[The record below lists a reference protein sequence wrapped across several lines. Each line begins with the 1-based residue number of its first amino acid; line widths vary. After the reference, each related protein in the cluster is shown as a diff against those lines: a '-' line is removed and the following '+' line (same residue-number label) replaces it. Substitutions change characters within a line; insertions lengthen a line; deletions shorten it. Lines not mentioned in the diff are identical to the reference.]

1 MHTSFNWK
9 DFLLA
14 FKRRQVSL
22 PPTKILLLKLRVEA
36 SNITVDFFPMSA
48 KISAL
53 QHIPTINE
61 VSTSTRKGTGTSTSY
76 INLSTSSLHPKTSL
90 LGPALIYR
98 PFPRSGWKGVRP
110 SLIIISWNK
119 GSKNPMIK
127 NSWQSS
133 LALLHLDRNQGLLY
147 LSVPNSSRHHQASKT
162 LPKNVPRRHL
172 AMIPEDPRTSRSK
185 SSETVAPTIDCHF

>member
-1 MHTSFNWK
+1 MSSFWSSIS
-9 DFLLA
+9 D
-14 FKRRQVSL
+14 
-22 PPTKILLLKLRVEA
+22 EA
-36 SNITVDFFPMSA
+36 SNITVEIFPMSA

-61 VSTSTRKGTGTSTSY
+61 VCTTTRKDTSISY

-119 GSKNPMIK
+119 GSKNPTIK
-127 NSWQSS
+127 DSWQSS

-162 LPKNVPRRHL
+162 LPKNVPRGHL
-172 AMIPEDPRTSRSK
+172 AMIPENPRTFRSK
-185 SSETVAPTIDCHF
+185 NSETAAPTIDCHF